1 MSTILFAEV
10 VVVFEDVVNSD
21 NLPHV
26 AVCPFVVELLG
37 LEQFVH
43 VLQSCFDW
51 KRGVNPCAACVDV
64 LACKLRVSA
73 CLEHYLPECL
83 SFSHNLKQSITIF
96 SKSQLFF
103 STFLPF
109 HNSEPFTLYAP
120 IQWRV
125 TCPLFQGNLF
135 DCPHSINPRPHDLNR
150 FFFHILISHNLKQ
163 SNTVNPKCQL
173 KNHLFFQLFSRCH
186 YS

>member
-26 AVCPFVVELLG
+26 AVCPFVIELLG
-37 LEQFVH
+37 LKKFVH

-51 KRGVNPCAACVDV
+51 KRGVNSGAACVDV

-83 SFSHNLKQSITIF
+83 SFSHNFKQSITIF

-103 STFLPF
+103 STFLPSD
-109 HNSEPFTLYAP
+109 NSEPFTFYTL

-125 TCPLFQGNLF
+125 TCPLFQGDLF
-135 DCPHSINPRPHDLNR
+135 D
-150 FFFHILISHNLKQ
+150 
-163 SNTVNPKCQL
+163 
-173 KNHLFFQLFSRCH
+173 
-186 YS
+186 

>member
-26 AVCPFVVELLG
+26 AVCPFVIELLG
-37 LEQFVH
+37 LKKFVH
-43 VLQSCFDW
+43 VLKSCFDW

-64 LACKLRVSA
+64 LAGEVWVSA

-83 SFSHNLKQSITIF
+83 SFSHNFKQSITIF

-120 IQWRV
+120 I
-125 TCPLFQGNLF
+125 
-135 DCPHSINPRPHDLNR
+135 
-150 FFFHILISHNLKQ
+150 
-163 SNTVNPKCQL
+163 
-173 KNHLFFQLFSRCH
+173 
-186 YS
+186 